1 MSYEINCIIVIIY
14 LKPSFHSEAVHT
26 YSRKLQ
32 LPELSPQGKS
42 NEYFFFFMSLINDP
56 YQMKKSN

>member
-1 MSYEINCIIVIIY
+1 MSYKINCIIVIIY

-42 NEYFFFFMSLINDP
+42 NEFFFFNVSH
-56 YQMKKSN
+56 K

>member
-1 MSYEINCIIVIIY
+1 MAFYKKIDNQKDFLNKI
-14 LKPSFHSEAVHT
+14 VHT